1 MAFGR
6 KKNKDEEPEV
16 EAAAPEA
23 VAEEPAPIAA
33 TTGPYDLADLPED
46 DETPRLDLGGM
57 RIPVPQGTEI
67 RVDVSPEGQIVS
79 AVAVN
84 GQSQMQVNAFAAPR
98 REGIWD
104 DVRAEIL
111 KSLRNEGG
119 QPEEVDGPFGRELR
133 AQIPVGNGQT
143 TPSRFIGVDGPRWFL
158 RGLMTGPAAV
168 DPAQAAVLESVFRG
182 VVVVRGNDAMAPRD
196 IIPLRLPKEAEEAG
210 AAAQAAA
217 QRAAQEQAAAGQAG
231 QAGQGDGSGEQGRF
245 QGGDFNPFE
254 RGPEITET
262 R

>member
-6 KKNKDEEPEV
+6 KKSKDEEPEV
-16 EAAAPEA
+16 EATPAEA
-23 VAEEPAPIAA
+23 VEELAPMAA
-33 TTGPYDLADLPED
+33 TTGPYDLEDLPEG

-67 RVDVSPEGQIVS
+67 RVDVSPEGQVVS
-79 AVAVN
+79 AVAVD
-84 GQSQMQVNAFAAPR
+84 GQSQLQMNAFAAPR

-104 DVRAEIL
+104 DVRADIL
-111 KSLRNEGG
+111 RSLRGEGG
-119 QPEEVDGPFGRELR
+119 QADEADGPFGRELR

-143 TPSRFIGVDGPRWFL
+143 TPSRFMGVDGPRWFL

-168 DPAQAAVLESVFRG
+168 DPANAAVLESVFRG

-217 QRAAQEQAAAGQAG
+217 AQAAQQEA
-231 QAGQGDGSGEQGRF
+231 EQGAQ
-245 QGGDFNPFE
+245 QGGDEDRFKGGDDFNPFE